1 MQTKLN
7 YTGKKFV
14 LKLTF
19 EVTNKDLE
27 VAEEFQNQNECWP
40 DIDAKNNR

>member
-1 MQTKLN
+1 MQE
-7 YTGKKFV
+7 KKFV

-27 VAEEFQNQNECWP
+27 VAEEFQNQNEC
-40 DIDAKNNR
+40 